1 MTICIQKKLF
11 NLEKI
16 ISDLRENK
24 PNVGAIVSFIG
35 YVRDFNK
42 DINTKKLKHM
52 NLEHYPG
59 MTEKTLINIELNA
72 KSKWSLEDVFII
84 HRVGKL
90 LPSDPIVAVV
100 VASQHRKNAF
110 EACEFIIDFLKTD
123 APFWKKEISDQDEL
137 WVENRLEDHQKK
149 ASWNIK
155 ERLKIS

>member
-1 MTICIQKKLF
+1 MTICIQKDLF
-11 NLEKI
+11 NIEKI
-16 ISDLRENK
+16 ISNLRENK
-24 PNVGAIVSFIG
+24 PSIGAIVSFIG

-42 DINTKKLKHM
+42 DINTKKLKQM

-59 MTEKTLINIELNA
+59 MTEKTLIKIELNA
-72 KSKWSLEDVFII
+72 KSRWSLEDVFII

-90 LPSDPIVAVV
+90 LPTEPIVAVV

-155 ERLKIS
+155 E

>member
-1 MTICIQKKLF
+1 MTICIQKDLF
-11 NLEKI
+11 NIEKI
-16 ISDLRENK
+16 ISNLRKNK
-24 PNVGAIVSFIG
+24 PSIGAIVSFIG

-42 DINTKKLKHM
+42 DINTKKLKQM

-59 MTEKTLINIELNA
+59 MTEKTLIKIELNA
-72 KSKWSLEDVFII
+72 KSRWSLEDVFII

-90 LPSDPIVAVV
+90 LPTEPIVAVV

-149 ASWNIK
+149 ASWNK
-155 ERLKIS
+155 KD

>member
-1 MTICIQKKLF
+1 MTICIQKDLF
-11 NLEKI
+11 NIEKI
-16 ISDLRENK
+16 ISNLRKNK
-24 PNVGAIVSFIG
+24 PNIGAIVSFIG

-52 NLEHYPG
+52 ELEHYPG
-59 MTEKTLINIELNA
+59 MTEKTLIKIELNA
-72 KSKWSLEDVFII
+72 KSRWSLEDVFII

-137 WVENRLEDHQKK
+137 WVENRLEDHQKI

-155 ERLKIS
+155 E

>member
-1 MTICIQKKLF
+1 MTICIQKDLF
-11 NLEKI
+11 NIEKI
-16 ISDLRENK
+16 ISNLRKNK
-24 PNVGAIVSFIG
+24 PSIGAIVSFIG

-52 NLEHYPG
+52 ELEHYPG
-59 MTEKTLINIELNA
+59 MTEKTLIKIELNA
-72 KSKWSLEDVFII
+72 KSRWSLEDVFII

-149 ASWNIK
+149 VSWNIK
-155 ERLKIS
+155 E

>member
-1 MTICIQKKLF
+1 MTIRIQKDLF
-11 NLEKI
+11 NIEKI
-16 ISDLRENK
+16 ISNLRKNK
-24 PNVGAIVSFIG
+24 PSIGAIVSFIG
-35 YVRDFNK
+35 YVRDFNN

-59 MTEKTLINIELNA
+59 MTEKKLINIELNA

-155 ERLKIS
+155 E

>member
-1 MTICIQKKLF
+1 MTICIQKDPF
-11 NLEKI
+11 NIEKI
-16 ISDLRENK
+16 ISNLRKNK
-24 PNVGAIVSFIG
+24 PSIGAIVSFIG

-42 DINTKKLKHM
+42 DINTKKLKQM

-59 MTEKTLINIELNA
+59 MTEKTLIKIELNA
-72 KSKWSLEDVFII
+72 KSRWSLEDVFII

-90 LPSDPIVAVV
+90 LPTDPIVAVV

-155 ERLKIS
+155 E

>member
-1 MTICIQKKLF
+1 
-11 NLEKI
+11 
-16 ISDLRENK
+16 
-24 PNVGAIVSFIG
+24 
-35 YVRDFNK
+35 
-42 DINTKKLKHM
+42 M

-59 MTEKTLINIELNA
+59 MTEKTLIKIELNA

-155 ERLKIS
+155 E